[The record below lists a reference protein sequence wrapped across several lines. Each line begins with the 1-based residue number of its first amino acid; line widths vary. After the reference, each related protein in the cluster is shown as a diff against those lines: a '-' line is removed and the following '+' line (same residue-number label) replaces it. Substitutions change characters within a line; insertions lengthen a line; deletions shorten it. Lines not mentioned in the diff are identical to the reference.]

1 MTDWEDHYQQ
11 GQTPWDKGEPAPPL
25 VDCLRSE
32 PLQGDILVPG
42 CGLGHDVRAI
52 AAATPAARPVGLD
65 IAPTAVKSAR
75 KLPLAGH
82 EKYVFGNLFDL
93 DPELRDAFD
102 WVWEHTCYCAI
113 PPEKRDAYV
122 EAVNTALRPGGRLLG
137 VFYLDPYDDEH
148 RPDDGRPPFGTSL
161 EDLEVRLRARF
172 QILKSWVP
180 ERAYPGRQGRER
192 MILAQRL

>member
-25 VDCLRSE
+25 VDYLRGE

-52 AAATPAARPVGLD
+52 AAATPAARVVGLD
-65 IAPTAVKSAR
+65 IAPTAVNSAR
-75 KLPLAGH
+75 QLPLAGH
-82 EKYVFGNLFDL
+82 ERYMFGNLFDL
-93 DPELRDAFD
+93 APELRGAFD

-122 EAVNTALRPGGRLLG
+122 ESVDTALRPGGR
-137 VFYLDPYDDEH
+137 
-148 RPDDGRPPFGTSL
+148 
-161 EDLEVRLRARF
+161 
-172 QILKSWVP
+172 
-180 ERAYPGRQGRER
+180 
-192 MILAQRL
+192 